1 MVRSFAL
8 YKSRPFHSSTDDH
21 GCATLV
27 IGIKNH
33 SSLGGRN
40 LQYAEEEANE
50 IVKILKDKF
59 GYNQAKAIL
68 GSNATKEMVKH
79 LLPKARLVHFATYA
93 TVTDK
98 YKEGAI
104 LFAMPH
110 EEATMSSLNINAG
123 ILRFRWKVIHFWV
136 LCNLMQTMSLMFSR
150 L

>member
-1 MVRSFAL
+1 M
-8 YKSRPFHSSTDDH
+8 
-21 GCATLV
+21 

-110 EEATMSSLNINAG
+110 EEATMSSLDINAG